1 MFRLG
6 NVEFKKPILISSGPL
21 TSKLWMLKKGEEAG
35 FAGASIKLTF
45 REVPFETQ
53 MRSYSLPG
61 QVILSPVDK
70 RFGWEECVDLLKAAK
85 KEVSFPLFANFS
97 ALGSDLDEWSDLA
110 TTFVEAGADALELNF
125 CCPNLDVSKAGDM
138 QESEHAGAIIGQD
151 PGLCRRITAAVKSC
165 VTVPVVCK
173 YVPNALEPRAVAKA
187 CEQGGADGL
196 HIVGEPIS
204 GLPPVDIYDKGRP
217 LIPLMDTVAPGSTNG
232 SICKYNTFMTV
243 ARARSVVSIPII
255 ASGGIDTWQDCV
267 QMVMWGANLLAVC
280 SAPMWFGWQVVTR
293 MNEGIEDYLAET
305 GRENLQELV
314 GLSLQYLTPP
324 DEARLVEGHAQVD
337 PDRCIGCGRCL
348 RPAHCEAI
356 TWDET
361 TVTDDREDLKAIV
374 DAEKCIRCGIC
385 ARLCPVGAVS
395 YVRDEVPTPTD
406 AVS

>member
-1 MFRLG
+1 MPFADA
-6 NVEFKKPILISSGPL
+6 SGGVAFGFEGFSQCDFGFGEAPGG
-21 TSKLWMLKKGEEAG
+21 MGEEHAMVPAG
-35 FAGASIKLTF
+35 H
-45 REVPFETQ
+45 
-53 MRSYSLPG
+53 
-61 QVILSPVDK
+61 
-70 RFGWEECVDLLKAAK
+70 
-85 KEVSFPLFANFS
+85 
-97 ALGSDLDEWSDLA
+97 A
-110 TTFVEAGADALELNF
+110 TTD
-125 CCPNLDVSKAGDM
+125 
-138 QESEHAGAIIGQD
+138 GQ
-151 PGLCRRITAAVKSC
+151 S
-165 VTVPVVCK
+165 
-173 YVPNALEPRAVAKA
+173 A

-204 GLPPVDIYDKGRP
+204 GLPPVDIYDEGKP

-406 AVS
+406 AAS

>member
-6 NVEFKKPILISSGPL
+6 NVEFKKPILMSSGPL
-21 TSKLWMLKKGEEAG
+21 TSKLWMLRKGEEAG
-35 FAGASIKLTF
+35 FGGASIKLTF

-61 QVILSPVDK
+61 QVILSPVDR
-70 RFGWEECVDLLKAAK
+70 RFGWEECVELLQAAK
-85 KEVSFPLFANFS
+85 EEVSFPLFANFS
-97 ALGSDLDEWSDLA
+97 ALGSDLDEWCDLA
-110 TTFVEAGADALELNF
+110 TTFVDAGADALELNF
-125 CCPNLDVSKAGDM
+125 CCPNLDVSKAGDV

-151 PGLCRRITAAVKSC
+151 PELCRRITAAVTSC

-173 YVPNALEPRAVAKA
+173 YVPNALEPRAVAGA
-187 CEQGGADGL
+187 CEAGGADAL

-204 GLPPVDIYDKGRP
+204 GLPPVDIYDAGRP
-217 LIPLMDTVAPGSTNG
+217 MIPLMDTVAPGSTNG

-267 QMVMWGANLLAVC
+267 QMVMWGANLLALC

-305 GRENLQELV
+305 GREDLQELV

-337 PDRCIGCGRCL
+337 GERCIGCGRCL
-348 RPAHCEAI
+348 WPAHCDAI
-356 TWDET
+356 DWDET
-361 TVTDDREDLKAIV
+361 TVTEDRDDLKVVV

-385 ARLCPVGAVS
+385 ARLCPVGAIS